1 MITTLLFTTILL
13 MLAPPQNDFLS
24 EQKKFAKVR
33 TAISEKEKTIQQK
46 LSNQGLT
53 LDNYYILLAAY
64 KDSDELEVYTR
75 KKTETVFRKLISYPI
90 CSRSGE
96 LGPKRKRGDMQVPEG
111 FYHVNMFNPTSNF
124 YLSLGIN
131 YPNTSDKR
139 KTSAGD
145 PGGEI
150 FIHGACVTI
159 GCLPMTDENI
169 KEIYLYAAHARKNG
183 QTRIPV
189 YIFPFKMTDQN
200 FVQYK
205 EKYKDNQDLIN
216 FWSNLKVGH
225 DRFVTDWKE
234 LKITFGANGDYVFG
248 SGQPTL

>member
-1 MITTLLFTTILL
+1 MILSFLITTVFLVLI
-13 MLAPPQNDFLS
+13 PPQNGFLT
-24 EQKKFAKVR
+24 EQKKFSKVR
-33 TAISEKEKTIQQK
+33 TAISEKEKVIEQK
-46 LSNQGLT
+46 LATQGLK
-53 LDNYYILLAAY
+53 LNNYYVLVAAY
-64 KDSDELEVYTR
+64 KDSDELEIYTR
-75 KKTETVFRKLISYPI
+75 KKTETVFKKLVSYPI
-90 CSRSGE
+90 CARSGE

-139 KTSAGD
+139 KTTAAD

-169 KEIYLYAAHARKNG
+169 KEIYLYAAHARNNG
-183 QTRIPV
+183 QMKIPV

-200 FVQYK
+200 FSQYN
-205 EKYKDNQDLIN
+205 EKYKDDTSKIN
-216 FWSNLKVGH
+216 FWSNLKTGYDKFAKDH
-225 DRFVTDWKE
+225 KE
-234 LKITFGANGDYVFG
+234 LKVTFGASGDYIFAA
-248 SGQPTL
+248 GQQSL